1 MIRADLEFLV
11 SRGCSGRGLAAW
23 RRRPCGISREAAE
36 PDRGFSAGGG
46 VDVVGRA
53 IAQGLSLQLKQSVV
67 VDNKTGASGAIA
79 AQFVKR
85 AAPDGYT
92 LLMAPTTSY
101 VMSEKMVGPEATG
114 YEIAKDF
121 KPVATVGELPRDAG
135 VEAERNHFAEL
146 GAQARKTPG
155 KIAYGSSGNGSTE
168 HIVTEWFRQQAGLDL
183 LHVPYRGSAPAM
195 ADLFAGEIQIM
206 LTTSPT
212 ALTNLATGRVV
223 AVGVASAQRLSVMPD
238 VPTFAEQGL
247 PRFMAASVYAG
258 ACAEGHPRRCC
269 RGAERRAQPGAEWR
283 GNPAPLCAAGRAS
296 GAQHAGA
303 GARTAAAGI
312 NQVGTR
318 GAAHPGDFTLSPR
331 QQRDDQ

>member
-1 MIRADLEFLV
+1 MIRADLSSWCRAVAVGAVLLL
-11 SRGCSGRGLAAW
+11 GAGAHAAF
-23 RRRPCGISREAAE
+23 PEKPLSLIV
-36 PDRGFSAGGG
+36 GFSAGGG

-92 LLMAPTTSY
+92 LLMAPITSY
-101 VMSEKMVGPEATG
+101 VMSEKMVGAEATG

-121 KPVATVGELPRDAG
+121 KPVATVGELPLVMLVSKQSG
-135 VEAERNHFAEL
+135 ITSYAEL
-146 GAQARKTPG
+146 GAQARKSPG

-247 PRFMAASVYAG
+247 PRFMAASVYAVLVPKG
-258 ACAEGHPRRCC
+258 TPDDVV
-269 RGAERRAQPGAEWR
+269 
-283 GNPAPLCAAGRAS
+283 AALN
-296 GAQHAGA
+296 
-303 GARTAAAGI
+303 AAL
-312 NQVGTR
+312 NQVLNGEAT
-318 GAAHPGDFTLSPR
+318 
-331 QQRDDQ
+331 QRRFAQLGVQVVHSTPAQARELLQNESTKWERVVQPIRATSR